1 MRRWLVTVLLLLPV
15 LAQAGNT
22 AEVELVGFSD
32 DGSLFAWY
40 DFGVVDG
47 AGWGYADLF
56 VIDEKGASLNRK
68 PTVAHD
74 GSAAERE
81 PPGQAEVL
89 AQLKT
94 KTAALLKAKKL
105 TDPGV
110 ELYTSGTARSTS
122 FTLGTRPAK
131 VTIKTKPWSDEES
144 GFSGVE
150 ASIVLSVQ
158 GKERVMLPPTKVGAS
173 INLASVRL
181 SKSGTSLAV
190 VVKYDSVNG
199 FEGADRRVMGVLTK
213 L

>member
-1 MRRWLVTVLLLLPV
+1 MRRWFVTVLLVLPV
-15 LAQAGNT
+15 LAFAGNT

-32 DGSLFAWY
+32 DGSAFAWY

-47 AGWGYADLF
+47 AGWGYANLF

-68 PTVAHD
+68 PVATHD
-74 GSAAERE
+74 GSAAEGD

-89 AQLKT
+89 AQLKA
-94 KTAALLKAKKL
+94 KTAALVKAKKL

-131 VTIKTKPWSDEES
+131 LTIKTKPWTDEES

-150 ASIVLSVQ
+150 ASVVLTLA
-158 GKERVMLPPTKVGAS
+158 GKERVLLPPTKVGAS
-173 INLASVRL
+173 INLSSVRV
-181 SKSGTSLAV
+181 SKGGTSLAV
-190 VVKYDSVNG
+190 VMKYDAVNG